1 MPRPLP
7 RSTSSIVIL
16 PTAARSRKSAARTD
30 ELAVQDDY
38 NGAVVWR
45 RISEAVSQLAKHGA
59 SRPTTLTS

>member
-16 PTAARSRKSAARTD
+16 PTAARSRKSAARAD

-38 NGAVVWR
+38 NGAVR

>member
-1 MPRPLP
+1 L
-7 RSTSSIVIL
+7 IL
-16 PTAARSRKSAARTD
+16 PTAARSRKSAARAD

-38 NGAVVWR
+38 NGAVR